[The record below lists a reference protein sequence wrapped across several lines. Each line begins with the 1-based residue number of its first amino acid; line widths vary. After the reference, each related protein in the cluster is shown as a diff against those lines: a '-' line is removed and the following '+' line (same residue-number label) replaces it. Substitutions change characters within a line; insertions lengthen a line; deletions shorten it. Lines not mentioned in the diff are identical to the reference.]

1 MSLVKCLLPKFKN
14 NQLKADKQMY
24 LTSMGFFCK
33 QNAEIYLSLLK
44 YLVHSLL

>member
-1 MSLVKCLLPKFKN
+1 MSLFLNLGSKHFT